1 MRATRLSEGLYS
13 GVAYPAPMRELLAG
27 SVGELL
33 GVVVYGVVASVL
45 GILGAAAE
53 LTASQNLLAG
63 HTTIGVWEA
72 VVGLVLLYA
81 GYSVL
86 TDFVLPELR
95 GSDGDAA

>member
-1 MRATRLSEGLYS
+1 MK
-13 GVAYPAPMRELLAG
+13 ELLYG

-33 GVVVYGVVASVL
+33 GVVVYGVVASAL
-45 GILGAAAE
+45 AILGAVAE
-53 LTASQNLLAG
+53 ITASQNLLAG
-63 HTTIGVWEA
+63 HTTIGVWEG

-95 GSDGDAA
+95 GDGETV